1 MGVIYKIKPEVRDFI
16 IEQKN
21 KSPSLSCRKLT
32 ALVLDNFKI
41 ELSKSSINMIIK
53 EAGLSAPVGR
63 TPKKKRRHIAMPNLP
78 ILLEDASV
86 RQVERTGQE
95 EEEKAREEAERKAKE
110 EAERKAQEEEL
121 NKAREEAIRKEQEE
135 LLAQEEKR
143 KAEEE
148 EKLKLKQLEE
158 EKLKSE
164 EEVARKIEEEKWA
177 RIAEEERLAKESRE
191 EAERKAQEEE
201 LSKAREEEE
210 RKAQVEAIAHPVS
223 NVEKFQQIEGS
234 GIILLEAAD
243 YIIGASKLIA
253 AAIKSRL
260 PEALGN
266 LEDLVENLIY
276 LPLFQ
281 EKAEKAFIDKLS
293 GYLEKIENIKVINL
307 DISRIIAS
315 SLQEARCVK
324 VILSDGA
331 NLYLDA
337 SMYSVWS
344 SPHIPYD
351 FASPIHNLKKYIN
364 QYFNEDY
371 PLVIFNAPGYDMP
384 SQEFFNLLEALDGRG
399 NAITNLVISGNKF
412 EELEVL
418 PINQA
423 KKRFFVFGVWPWQ
436 FTECRRVK
444 SLGEFRLF
452 RLEEQNKDL
461 YIADI
466 EMELRQPTKA
476 KQIVLNG
483 CVLKT
488 SLTEKTRLVLLSNFS
503 VGTKKAEELV
513 ALYFNHWPN
522 LEEAFQDYSR
532 KIELFTYTAN
542 SQRYFSAENIN
553 LGLAQVST
561 VKDLFASYLAAVDA
575 YVRWHL
581 LPSGYE
587 DKEFTATRE
596 RFYNLITEPTRKRT
610 SCLMK
615 FVLPPAYAFDKD
627 LSYLCRRI
635 NEKEVVLSSGHKL
648 YLTTE

>member
-16 IEQKN
+16 LEQKN
-21 KSPSLSCRKLT
+21 NSPSLSCRKLT

-95 EEEKAREEAERKAKE
+95 EEEKAREEEERKVKE
-110 EAERKAQEEEL
+110 ETEK
-121 NKAREEAIRKEQEE
+121 KAREEVVKKEQEE
-135 LLAQEEKR
+135 LLAQ
-143 KAEEE
+143 
-148 EKLKLKQLEE
+148 E

-191 EAERKAQEEE
+191 EAERKAKEEE

-210 RKAQVEAIAHPVS
+210 RKAQVEATAHPVA
-223 NVEKFQQIEGS
+223 NVEKFHQIEDS

-260 PEALGN
+260 PDAPGN

-418 PINQA
+418 PVNQA

-444 SLGEFRLF
+444 NLGEFRLF

-561 VKDLFASYLAAVDA
+561 VKDLFASYLAAIDA

-596 RFYNLITEPTRKRT
+596 RFYNLIAEPTRKKR